1 MYVYAHADSIAAES
15 YHLGLVCVCERDI
28 LVFFCSLQ
36 AFDTVLPCAQAMTL
50 SSVCHIC
57 LRGAGRQFT
66 ETALGFSM
74 TILNAVIDLVSFSEI
89 LYSIYPPLFV
99 ALVVY
104 SIGGTGVTLFL
115 GRKLVGLNFQ
125 QEAQE
130 ANFRCA
136 STPGSQL
143 RAQN

>member
-1 MYVYAHADSIAAES
+1 
-15 YHLGLVCVCERDI
+15 
-28 LVFFCSLQ
+28 
-36 AFDTVLPCAQAMTL
+36 
-50 SSVCHIC
+50 
-57 LRGAGRQFT
+57 
-66 ETALGFSM
+66 M

-136 STPGSQL
+136 CKAISHNSMKKCKACWRTLRPVEGVPNSCISVPLPALIWPGLSW
-143 RAQN
+143 